1 MSDKEIALELVKMVS
16 SSFESGMKTLD
27 SKEKYDEAT
36 SLLEELY
43 IRYYNMVH
51 SLGNEIK

>member
-16 SSFESGMKTLD
+16 SSFESGMKTFD